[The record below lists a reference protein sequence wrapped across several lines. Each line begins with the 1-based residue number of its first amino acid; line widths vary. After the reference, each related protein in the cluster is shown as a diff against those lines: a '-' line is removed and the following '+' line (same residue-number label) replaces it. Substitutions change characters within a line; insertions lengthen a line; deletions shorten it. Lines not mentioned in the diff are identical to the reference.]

1 MKIFIDTANI
11 SEIRRAAAMG
21 IVAGVTTNPSLV
33 AREGRDFKETLKEIL
48 EIVDGPISAEVVS
61 TDAKG
66 MISEGIE
73 LSSIHKN
80 IVIKVPMTEDGLQ
93 ATKVLSEKGI
103 GVNVT
108 LIFTPS
114 QALLAARAG
123 AAYVSPFVGRL
134 DDIGERGMYI
144 VKRIAD
150 IFKLHSIGAEIISAS
165 VRSPQAALESAE
177 AGAHIGTLPFKVI
190 EKMLHHHLTDAGIER
205 FLADWKKFEER

>member
-11 SEIRRAAAMG
+11 SEIKRAAAMG

-61 TDAKG
+61 IDAKG
-66 MISEGIE
+66 MIEEGIE

-123 AAYVSPFVGRL
+123 ASYVSPFVGRL
-134 DDIGERGMYI
+134 DDIGERGMDI
-144 VKRIAD
+144 VRRIAD
-150 IFKLHSIGAEIISAS
+150 IFKLHSIEAEIISAS
-165 VRSPQAALESAE
+165 IRSPQAALESAE

-190 EKMLHHHLTDAGIER
+190 EKMLYHHLTDSGIER